1 MEKDMGWELN
11 IIIIMDQLQLKQKL
25 QAKKENLIFVVKL
38 NLKENIWMEKDGME
52 KYINQIFQII

>member
-1 MEKDMGWELN
+1 MGWELN